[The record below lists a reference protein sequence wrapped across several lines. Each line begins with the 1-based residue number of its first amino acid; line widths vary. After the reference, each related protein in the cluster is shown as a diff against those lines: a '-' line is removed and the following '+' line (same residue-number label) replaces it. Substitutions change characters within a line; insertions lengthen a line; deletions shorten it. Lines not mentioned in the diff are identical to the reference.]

1 MHLFLCGVRRRL
13 LMPPV
18 RPLSSVRIFLA
29 IPLLNVAD
37 VLIVMAFDLLPIIIG
52 AFAILRFGIT
62 CERHP
67 FSLFLFMRFSRP
79 CERVIAPLS
88 LSYRSGPVI
97 SNFPMIDH
105 YGETI
110 GNSLVRIAQVG
121 GIDPVAFGAG

>member
-1 MHLFLCGVRRRL
+1 MRLFLCGVRRRL

-67 FSLFLFMRFSRP
+67 FSLFPVHAFLPSVRESDRTV
-79 CERVIAPLS
+79 CHIDRALS
-88 LSYRSGPVI
+88 SPI
-97 SNFPMIDH
+97 SP
-105 YGETI
+105 
-110 GNSLVRIAQVG
+110 
-121 GIDPVAFGAG
+121 